1 MVNSRFVTSPQSP
14 DRPSGSPFRDPRIK
28 IQPVGYHD
36 IPSGKHR
43 KSTSVSWEFHY
54 FNGDLNHS
62 YVQLPEGIPLSLTV
76 IVVNEINLATHLGPL
91 IATT

>member
-1 MVNSRFVTSPQSP
+1 MIYPLVNIENPPLFHGT
-14 DRPSGSPFRDPRIK
+14 I
-28 IQPVGYHD
+28 
-36 IPSGKHR
+36 
-43 KSTSVSWEFHY
+43 HY

-76 IVVNEINLATHLGPL
+76 IVVNEINLATHLGPH